1 MPSPPKPSVDND
13 ATLAVNR
20 RAYHDYF
27 IEETYEAGL
36 VLTGTEIKSLRSGK
50 ANLREG
56 YARPRQGEIWLL
68 NVHISPYEQGNRY
81 NHEPTRDRKLLL
93 HRRQITDL
101 MMKVQRNGLTLVPL
115 RLYLKH
121 GRAKLELGL
130 AKGKKQYDK
139 RDAIAE
145 RDARRNLERE
155 LNRRD
160 R

>member
-1 MPSPPKPSVDND
+1 MPADAKAIVDND

-27 IEETYEAGL
+27 VDETFEAGIA
-36 VLTGTEIKSLRSGK
+36 LTGTEIKSLRTGK

-56 YARPRQGEIWLL
+56 YARVRNGEVWLL
-68 NVHISPYEQGNRY
+68 NVHIAPYEQGSIY

-93 HRRQITDL
+93 HRRQISEL
-101 MMKVQRNGLTLVPL
+101 SGKAQRTGMTLVPL

-130 AKGKKQYDK
+130 ARGKKQYDK
-139 RDAIAE
+139 REAIAE
-145 RDARRNLERE
+145 RDARRDVERALHE
-155 LNRRD
+155 RNR
-160 R
+160 

>member
-1 MPSPPKPSVDND
+1 VAAPSKDSVDND

-27 IEETYEAGL
+27 IEDTFEAGI

-56 YARPRQGEIWLL
+56 YARVRNGELWLL

-93 HRRQITDL
+93 HRHQINEL
-101 MMKVQRNGLTLVPL
+101 VGKVQRSGLTLVPL

-121 GRAKLELGL
+121 GRAKLALGL
-130 AKGKKQYDK
+130 ARGKKQYDK

-145 RDARRNLERE
+145 RDARRDLDRA

>member
-1 MPSPPKPSVDND
+1 MPAAAKAIVDND

-27 IEETYEAGL
+27 VDETFEAGIA
-36 VLTGTEIKSLRSGK
+36 LTGTEIKSLRTGK

-56 YARPRQGEIWLL
+56 YARVRNGEVWLL
-68 NVHISPYEQGNRY
+68 NVHIAPYEQGSIY

-93 HRRQITDL
+93 HRRQISEL
-101 MMKVQRNGLTLVPL
+101 SGKAQRTGMTLVPL

-130 AKGKKQYDK
+130 ARGKKQYDK
-139 RDAIAE
+139 REAIAE
-145 RDARRNLERE
+145 RDARRAVEQALHER
-155 LNRRD
+155 NR
-160 R
+160 